1 MYCVI
6 VGGGKIGE
14 YLARTLL
21 GEGNQVALI
30 EEDSQV
36 AEYLSE
42 TLEGPA
48 LVIQGDGCEVAR
60 QEDAGVP
67 QADIFVATTGQD
79 EDNLASCEIA
89 SRVFGIS
96 RALARV
102 NDPKNLR
109 IFRRLG
115 IESISSTALIAR
127 MIQEEATL
135 GSMSVAVT
143 LTNDQVGL
151 IEIKVPPMRHHD
163 PEEGILAY
171 DIDFPD
177 GIRVVAV
184 SHNDDIQVVR
194 SSTRILPGDQ
204 VIVAADTDLIDE
216 ARRIVRSL

>member
-14 YLARTLL
+14 YLAKTLL
-21 GEGNQVALI
+21 EEGNQVAII
-30 EEDSQV
+30 EEDPQV
-36 AEYLSE
+36 ATQLSE
-42 TLEGPA
+42 TLEGPV

-67 QADIFVATTGQD
+67 QADIFVATAGQD
-79 EDNLASCEIA
+79 EDNLAACEIA

-115 IESISSTALIAR
+115 IESISSTSLIAR
-127 MIQEEATL
+127 MIQEEAML
-135 GSMSVAVT
+135 GSMSVAVA

-151 IEIKVPPMRHHD
+151 IDITVPPMRDHNN
-163 PEEGILAY
+163 EEGILAF
-171 DIDFPD
+171 DIDFQD
-177 GIRVVAV
+177 GIRIVAV

-194 SSTRILPGDQ
+194 SSTRIYPGDQ

-216 ARRIVRSL
+216 ARRVIRSL

>member
-6 VGGGKIGE
+6 VGGGMVGE

-21 GEGNQVALI
+21 AEGDQVALI
-30 EEDSQV
+30 EGDPQV
-36 AEYLSE
+36 ATHLSE
-42 TLEGPA
+42 TLEGPV

-67 QADIFVATTGQD
+67 HADIFVATTGHD

-89 SRVFGIS
+89 NRVFGIS

-127 MIQEEATL
+127 MIQEEAAL
-135 GSMSVAVT
+135 GSMSVAFT

-151 IEIKVPPMRHHD
+151 IEIKVPVAAFD
-163 PEEGILAY
+163 L
-171 DIDFPD
+171 DFQD
-177 GIRVVAV
+177 GIRLVAT

-194 SSTRILPGDQ
+194 PSTRIYPGDQ
-204 VIVAADTDLIDE
+204 VIVAADTDLLDE
-216 ARRIVRSL
+216 ARRVIRSL